1 MERTIL
7 TANEGMV
14 LTDGHVYGKTIFLAE
29 GASADD
35 WHEIT
40 EEEYRA
46 IEESG
51 EATDADYQ
59 AALERF

>member
-1 MERTIL
+1 MARTIL

-46 IEESG
+46 TLES
-51 EATDADYQ
+51 EDAEWNDF
-59 AALERF
+59 R

>member
-14 LTDGHVYGKTIFLAE
+14 LTDGHAYGKTIFLAE
-29 GASADD
+29 GASADN
-35 WHEIT
+35 WREIT

-46 IEESG
+46 TMES
-51 EATDADYQ
+51 EDAEWNDF
-59 AALERF
+59 R

>member
-29 GASADD
+29 GAAADD
-35 WHEIT
+35 WREIT

-46 IEESG
+46 TMES
-51 EATDADYQ
+51 EDAEWNDF
-59 AALERF
+59 R

>member
-1 MERTIL
+1 MERIIL

-35 WHEIT
+35 WREIT

-46 IEESG
+46 TLES
-51 EATDADYQ
+51 EDAEWNDF
-59 AALERF
+59 R

>member
-46 IEESG
+46 IMES
-51 EATDADYQ
+51 EDAEWNDF
-59 AALERF
+59 R

>member
-35 WHEIT
+35 WREIT

-46 IEESG
+46 TLES
-51 EATDADYQ
+51 EDAEWNDF
-59 AALERF
+59 R